1 MKVGAVGL
9 GFVLVL
15 MLGCTGRHSD
25 VEQTPAPSSMQTSVL
40 PADDEPPRIRIQEI
54 LDPTQANELAAL
66 EAARKLDQS
75 DKPHEAFLAYA
86 AIPGAQHLAVRIGRA
101 KPAEYLALLQ
111 SPARKIPLPLA
122 KVVEGDLRLA
132 EGDKPAALACYQT
145 AAKMVATRDDQG
157 WATGHIPADDYI
169 VEPAQHWED
178 FRSYRLTIQPPPT
191 GPGSHRDN
199 WLTRRFISLE
209 AWDAAA
215 AEFARVWEIH
225 RRYASPH
232 RVLLPVR
239 MEGGKAVTEE
249 RLVRPFGFDSQGL
262 QFALDYSFFLRKI
275 DRPQQALAVLEESLL
290 AIDMDHNPN
299 VLIPEPLPAGQ
310 AANFPLLKRCVGRF
324 PYSRGS
330 DGLTRKEF
338 VRLAY
343 GIFREAGKQQN
354 LVAVLEQKIAA
365 GENRLRRVLAQVR
378 IHEGKTDEALSLEL
392 AYITRANFDPLTA
405 ACRQG
410 MVYEE
415 AERPADAAAAYER
428 ALALPSR
435 PPELPDPEE
444 VIEDWNQMSHLAFP
458 ATGGAG
464 GQAASRFRMLS
475 KLERLY
481 GGAR

>member
-1 MKVGAVGL
+1 MTTSSSQL
-9 GFVLVL
+9 N
-15 MLGCTGRHSD
+15 TGK
-25 VEQTPAPSSMQTSVL
+25 TFAPIDWPSN
-40 PADDEPPRIRIQEI
+40 RR
-54 LDPTQANELAAL
+54 
-66 EAARKLDQS
+66 RRGR
-75 DKPHEAFLAYA
+75 A
-86 AIPGAQHLAVRIGRA
+86 AIAI
-101 KPAEYLALLQ
+101 
-111 SPARKIPLPLA
+111 
-122 KVVEGDLRLA
+122 
-132 EGDKPAALACYQT
+132 
-145 AAKMVATRDDQG
+145 
-157 WATGHIPADDYI
+157 TGS
-169 VEPAQHWED
+169 
-178 FRSYRLTIQPPPT
+178 R
-191 GPGSHRDN
+191 
-199 WLTRRFISLE
+199 RRFISLE
-209 AWDAAA
+209 AWDDAA
-215 AEFARVWEIH
+215 AEFARVGEIH

-239 MEGGKAVTEE
+239 IEGGKAVTEE
-249 RLVRPFGFDSQGL
+249 RLVRPFGFDSHGL

-275 DRPQQALAVLEESLL
+275 DRPQQALAVLEEPLL

-354 LVAVLEQKIAA
+354 LVTVLEQKIAA

-415 AERPADAAAAYER
+415 AERARPT
-428 ALALPSR
+428 R
-435 PPELPDPEE
+435 PPP
-444 VIEDWNQMSHLAFP
+444 MSRRWP
-458 ATGGAG
+458 CPSGRRSCPT
-464 GQAASRFRMLS
+464 QRR
-475 KLERLY
+475 
-481 GGAR
+481 